1 MPFSLISSALGASF
15 ALIWLFIG
23 AMVVR
28 DSQFALRRD
37 RESDTSSEFRLPV
50 RRDTAQSGPHV
61 RLGKNNRRAS
71 AARSA

>member
-37 RESDTSSEFRLPV
+37 RESDTSSEFRLP
-50 RRDTAQSGPHV
+50 TARQNPRSGPHI
-61 RLGKNNRRAS
+61 RLGKNARRPT

>member
-1 MPFSLISSALGASF
+1 MPFSLISLALGASF

-37 RESDTSSEFRLPV
+37 RESDTLSEFRLPTTRV
-50 RRDTAQSGPHV
+50 NPRSGPHI
-61 RLGKNNRRAS
+61 RLGKDSRRAS